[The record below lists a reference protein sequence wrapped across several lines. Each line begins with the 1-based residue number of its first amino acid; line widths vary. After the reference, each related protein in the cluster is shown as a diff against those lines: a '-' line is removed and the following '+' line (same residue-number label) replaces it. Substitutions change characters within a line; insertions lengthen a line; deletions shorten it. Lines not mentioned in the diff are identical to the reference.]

1 MKFAKWVFIL
11 AGIWGISVLTPLYWL
26 VDVTG
31 RRYMPPM
38 DYPHFFYGFI
48 SVAMVWQIAFLMIG
62 TNPAR
67 FRQWMILAILEKL
80 SYVTTLAVLR
90 LQDRISSI
98 DVQPLAP
105 DLLLGILFIVA
116 FVKTRPEG
124 AGAQ

>member
-1 MKFAKWVFIL
+1 MKFAKWVFIV
-11 AGIWGISVLTPLYWL
+11 AGIWGISVLTPFYWL

-31 RRYMPPM
+31 RRYTPPM

-48 SVAMVWQIAFLMIG
+48 SVALVWQIAFLMIG

-80 SYVTTLAVLR
+80 GYVTTLAVLR

-116 FVKTRPEG
+116 FVKTRPE
-124 AGAQ
+124 AASAR